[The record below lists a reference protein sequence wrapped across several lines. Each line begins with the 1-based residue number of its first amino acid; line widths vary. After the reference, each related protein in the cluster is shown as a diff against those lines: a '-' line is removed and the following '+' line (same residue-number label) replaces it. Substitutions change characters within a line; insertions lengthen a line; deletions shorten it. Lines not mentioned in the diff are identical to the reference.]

1 MPLYHYKAW
10 DNQGKKQN
18 GVIEA
23 LTEREAK
30 TKLRERGLM
39 VTHFSTKTRV
49 SRKQNLTG
57 ENLLAFTVQMSQLV
71 NAGVPLYESLVAI
84 EEQYSHESFHRVIL
98 SLCDQIKSGI
108 SLSTAMRMYPESFDR
123 LYCALIAAGE
133 ASGSLGMVFER
144 LSQLIQKQMKLKREI
159 QTALIYP
166 SILASFAVLVICV
179 LLGFVVPSIEGIFSD
194 RKLNGFTNFILGASA
209 VFRNYW
215 WIYIPMIAIFSG
227 ALVMKLRSEG
237 GKLWLERMLLK
248 IPLLKTLIVQAAI
261 ARFARTMATLQ
272 QGGLTMI
279 DSLRMSREVLK
290 NATLEE
296 EMKNAEIKIIEG
308 SSLSEQLGKSHYIP
322 RMVPR
327 MLAIGEDSGN
337 TVVMLNKVAD
347 MYEGDL
353 EKTLSRFMTL
363 LQPAILIIM
372 GGIIGM
378 VMMAILLP
386 LTDMTSMIAQ

>member
-1 MPLYHYKAW
+1 MPLYQYKAW

-18 GVIEA
+18 GVLEA

-49 SRKQNLTG
+49 SSKQHLKG
-57 ENLLAFTVQMSQLV
+57 ENLIAFTVQMSQLV

-84 EEQYSHESFHRVIL
+84 EEQYSNEPFHRVIL

-108 SLSTAMRMYPESFDR
+108 SLSAAMRSYPDSFDR

-133 ASGSLGMVFER
+133 ASGSLAMVFER

-166 SILASFAVLVICV
+166 AILASFALLVICV
-179 LLGFVVPSIEGIFSD
+179 LLGFVVPSIEGIFSE
-194 RKLNGFTNFILGASA
+194 RKLNGFTNFVLGTSA
-209 VFRNYW
+209 IFRNYW
-215 WIYIPMIAIFSG
+215 WIYIPSIGILFAGII
-227 ALVMKLRSEG
+227 LKLRSAG
-237 GKLWLERMLLK
+237 GKLWMERILLK
-248 IPLLKTLIVQAAI
+248 MPLINVLIVQTAI

-290 NATLEE
+290 NATLED
-296 EMKNAEIKIIEG
+296 EMKNAELKIIEG
-308 SSLSEQLGKSHYIP
+308 SSLSEQMEKSQYIP
-322 RMVPR
+322 SMVSR

-337 TVVMLNKVAD
+337 TVVMLHKIAD
-347 MYEGDL
+347 MYEDNL

-363 LQPAILIIM
+363 LQPAILLLM

-386 LTDMTSMIAQ
+386 LTDMTSMIGQ